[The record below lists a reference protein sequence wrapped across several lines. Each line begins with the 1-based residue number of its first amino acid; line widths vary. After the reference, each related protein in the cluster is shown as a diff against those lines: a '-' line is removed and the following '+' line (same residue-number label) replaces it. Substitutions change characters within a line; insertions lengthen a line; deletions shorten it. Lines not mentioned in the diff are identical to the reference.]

1 MTSFDENRDVPGR
14 HEDDTTAS
22 TAARDAIE
30 PTLLVA
36 HGRRQAEEWALVL
49 TAEGMRP
56 VVRRTESGFALELP
70 PHEIARARQTLDHW
84 REENRRRPPPPETQL
99 VPSRSPLDLAVAYA
113 IALCLLAF
121 FVALD
126 GRSEVAHL
134 LERGSAHARRIVSGE
149 YWRVFTALTLHKDL
163 LHVLGNTLIGG
174 LFLASLAGRVGAGLA
189 FGCAVASGALGN
201 LANAMAYDDAHD
213 SIGASTAVFGVL
225 GLLSGLEAWRRRRL
239 ALPWQGAWLPL
250 GAGLGVLAMLGAGGG
265 RVDFGAHLF
274 GLLAGMLL
282 GLAMAPWVSP
292 RRPGPAVQLAAGLL
306 ALIAILGAWARA
318 LA

>member
-1 MTSFDENRDVPGR
+1 VTSFDGNRDLQSQHPEEG
-14 HEDDTTAS
+14 AGP
-22 TAARDAIE
+22 E
-30 PTLLVA
+30 PAEQALLVA
-36 HGRRQAEEWALVL
+36 GGRRQAEEWALVL
-49 TAEGMRP
+49 TSEGLRP
-56 VVRRTESGFALELP
+56 IVRKTELGFALELL
-70 PHEIARARQTLDHW
+70 PHEISRAGEILERW
-84 REENRRRPPPPETQL
+84 REENRRRPPPPETRL
-99 VPSRSPLDLAVAYA
+99 IRSRSPLDFPLAYG
-113 IALCLLAF
+113 IALALLAF
-121 FVALD
+121 HVSLD
-126 GRSEVAHL
+126 GRSEAGLL

-149 YWRVFTALTLHKDL
+149 YWRIFTALTLHKDL

-174 LFLASLAGRVGAGLA
+174 LFLASLAGRIGVGVA

-201 LANAMAYDDAHD
+201 LANAIAYDDAHN

-292 RRPGPAVQLAAGLL
+292 QRPGTATQLSAGLL
-306 ALIAILGAWARA
+306 ASLAILAAWARA